1 LLLVIAG
8 LRLLAR
14 PLLRVFPPYTF
25 PNPCFTTAAALLV
38 ITQIHRFETAGQA
51 ILARV
56 AEVDM
61 SKFADEDQEEEE
73 EPKSYHIKP
82 QVRSGS

>member
-1 LLLVIAG
+1 
-8 LRLLAR
+8 
-14 PLLRVFPPYTF
+14 VFRDF
-25 PNPCFTTAAALLV
+25 
-38 ITQIHRFETAGQA
+38 IW
-51 ILARV
+51 V

-82 QVRSGS
+82 QVRRVQGAASCRV

>member
-1 LLLVIAG
+1 
-8 LRLLAR
+8 
-14 PLLRVFPPYTF
+14 
-25 PNPCFTTAAALLV
+25 
-38 ITQIHRFETAGQA
+38 
-51 ILARV
+51 V

-82 QVRSGS
+82 QVSEGLRSCIM

>member
-1 LLLVIAG
+1 MLETLN
-8 LRLLAR
+8 R
-14 PLLRVFPPYTF
+14 
-25 PNPCFTTAAALLV
+25 
-38 ITQIHRFETAGQA
+38 RFETAGQA

-82 QVRSGS
+82 QVCGLQGLGK